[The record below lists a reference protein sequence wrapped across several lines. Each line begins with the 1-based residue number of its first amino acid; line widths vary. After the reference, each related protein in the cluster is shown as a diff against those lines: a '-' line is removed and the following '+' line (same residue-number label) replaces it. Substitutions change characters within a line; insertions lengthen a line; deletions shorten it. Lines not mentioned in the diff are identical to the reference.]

1 MIYFVTNQRE
11 LFTTQLYK
19 IISVDDSIDIL
30 RKWNYIQFDT
40 ETLGRDCHVGRLLL
54 AQFGSIDK
62 TIQIVVDC
70 TTIDIKLYKEVLEDK
85 YLIGQNLKFDLQWLY
100 NFTIIP
106 RKVYDTMI
114 VEQLLYLGYPPEY
127 KDPIHG
133 MSYSLQ
139 DIAKRRLNIF
149 IDKTVRGQI
158 QWRGIDD
165 SVIKYAADDVVYLY
179 DIMLS
184 QLRDCKI
191 KNCILAAK
199 LECDFVPVI
208 AYMEWCGIHLDE
220 TKWRAKMANDK
231 KNLDKSIEDLNRY
244 VCSHPNLKEFTYV
257 NLQGDLFTGFD
268 TTPKCTI
275 NWASSK
281 QVIPLLK
288 KLGFDT
294 TIEDKKSGE
303 DKDSAME
310 KVLKKQKGIDDE
322 FLRLYLGKGEE
333 GDEDYYPGY
342 NGSAKV
348 VTSFGQ
354 NHLNA
359 INPNTG
365 RVHTNY
371 KQLGADTG
379 RMSCGS
385 KDNNNDLAKLK
396 GLPIN
401 PSSKQKKEGKACPY
415 PNMQQLPSDE
425 ITRACFTAMEG
436 NKWCSCDY
444 SAIESRLGADIY
456 NEKSMIDEFLH
467 GSGDMH
473 SLCAYMVYKDI
484 IPRDTP
490 IKDIKKLFPHQRK
503 EVKSIEFSQ
512 QFGGTEYAIQNAM
525 GCTLEEAIEF
535 RDAYAKGFPGIAEYK
550 KKASKLVRTKGYIL
564 LCAATGHKTY
574 WEGFNR
580 WVERQKTYTQEFWE
594 DYKVNHKP
602 YKDEVYQEV
611 RKHFQEVSKFSDRK
625 SINSPTQGTGAIILK
640 DSQIAIY
647 NWVVD
652 NGYFG
657 KCLLANLTHDECNW
671 EYPEELIEFPNIV
684 SKTMEASAAK
694 YCKSVPIPAEATVG
708 DYWIH

>member
-1 MIYFVTNQRE
+1 MIYLVTLQQS
-11 LFTTQLYK
+11 LFENEEYK
-19 IISVDDSIDIL
+19 IITAEESIAILNSWNMIQYDS
-30 RKWNYIQFDT
+30 
-40 ETLGRDCHVGRLLL
+40 ETLGKDCHVGTPLLI
-54 AQFGSIDK
+54 QFGSIDK
-62 TIQIVVDC
+62 SVQILVDC
-70 TTIDIKLYKEVLEDK
+70 TTIDIRLFKNILETK
-85 YLIGQNLKFDLQWLY
+85 YIIGQNLKFDIPWLY
-100 NFTIIP
+100 NYGIVP
-106 RKVYDTMI
+106 RRVYDTMI

-133 MSYSLQ
+133 ISYSLQ
-139 DIAKRRLNIF
+139 AIADRRLGIY
-149 IDKTVRGQI
+149 IDKTVRGEI
-158 QWRGIDD
+158 QWRGLDT
-165 SVIKYAADDVVYLY
+165 SVILYAAKDVMYLY
-179 DIMLS
+179 DIMVS
-184 QLRDCKI
+184 QLNDCRLKE
-191 KNCILAAK
+191 CLVGAK
-199 LECDFVPVI
+199 LECDFVPVV

-220 TKWRAKMANDK
+220 VRWKSKMAKDK
-231 KNLDKSIEDLNRY
+231 QNLDKAIEDLNTY
-244 VCSHPNLKEFTYV
+244 VCNHPNLKEFTYIETQG
-257 NLQGDLFTGFD
+257 NLFSGFN
-268 TTPKCTI
+268 TEPICTI

-281 QVIPLLK
+281 QVVPLLK
-288 KLGFDT
+288 KLGFNT
-294 TIEDKKSGE
+294 TVEDKKSGE

-310 KVLKKQKGIDDE
+310 KVLKKQKGINDE
-322 FLRLYLGKGEE
+322 FLKLYLGKGEE
-333 GDEDYYPGY
+333 GDEGYYPGY

-365 RVHTNY
+365 RIHTNY

-385 KDNNNDLAKLK
+385 RDNNNDLAKLK

-401 PSSKQKKEGKACPY
+401 PSPKQKKEGKACPY

-425 ITRACFTAMEG
+425 VTRACFTAMKG

-456 NEKSMIDEFLH
+456 NEKSMIDEFLY

-550 KKASKLVRTKGYIL
+550 KKASKLVKTKGYIL
-564 LCAATGHKTY
+564 LCEVTGHKTY

-580 WVERQKTYTQEFWE
+580 WIERQKTFTQDFWE
-594 DYKVNHKP
+594 DYRINHKP
-602 YKDEVYQEV
+602 YKDNVYQEV
-611 RKHFQEVSKFSDRK
+611 REHFQEVSKFSDRK
-625 SINSPTQGTGAIILK
+625 SINSPTQGSGAIILK
-640 DSQIAIY
+640 DSQIAIF

-671 EYPEELIEFPNIV
+671 EFPEELEDFPKIV
-684 SKTMEASAAK
+684 SSMMEASAAK
-694 YCKSVPIPAEATVG
+694 YCKSVPIPAEAAVG
-708 DYWIH
+708 THWIH

>member
-1 MIYFVTNQRE
+1 MIYLVTRSQE
-11 LFTTQLYK
+11 LFTNDAYK
-19 IISVDDSIDIL
+19 IIGVDESLSLLSKCSILQADS
-30 RKWNYIQFDT
+30 
-40 ETLGRDCHVGRLLL
+40 ETTGKDPHICKLLCFQL
-54 AQFGSIDK
+54 GSIDK
-62 TIQIVVDC
+62 SWQIIIDC
-70 TTIDIKLYKEVLEDK
+70 LTIDIKLYKEVLESK
-85 YLIGQNLKFDLQWLY
+85 YLIFQNGKFDLQFLFNY
-100 NFTIIP
+100 NIIP
-106 RKVYDTMI
+106 RKIYDIMI
-114 VEQLLYLGYPPEY
+114 VEQLLYLGYL
-127 KDPIHG
+127 KGTI
-133 MSYSLQ
+133 SYALNS
-139 DIAKRRLNIF
+139 IAERRLGQY
-149 IDKTVRGQI
+149 IDKSIRGEI
-158 QWRGIDD
+158 IWRGLDT
-165 SVIKYAADDVVYLY
+165 SVIQYAANDVIWLY
-179 DIMLS
+179 DIM
-184 QLRDCKI
+184 QLQIKDCKE
-191 KNCILAAK
+191 KNCLVGAK

-208 AYMEWCGIHLDE
+208 AYLEWCGIHLDE
-220 TKWRAKMANDK
+220 NRWKAKIDIDK
-231 KNLDKSIEDLNRY
+231 KNLNKAIEDLNKY
-244 VCSHPNLKEFTYV
+244 VCNHPNLKEFTYI

-294 TIEDKKSGE
+294 TVEDKKSGE

-333 GDEDYYPGY
+333 GEDDYYPGY

-365 RVHTNY
+365 RIHTNY
-371 KQLGADTG
+371 RQLGADTG

-425 ITRACFTAMEG
+425 VTRACFTAMKG

-484 IPRDTP
+484 IPRGTP

-535 RDAYAKGFPGIAEYK
+535 KNAYAEGFPGIAKYK
-550 KKASKLVRTKGYIL
+550 EKASKIVRTKGYIL
-564 LCAATGHKTY
+564 LCPITGHKTY

-580 WVERQKTYTQEFWE
+580 WNERQKSYTKEFWE

-602 YKDEVYQEV
+602 YKDNVYKEV
-611 RKHFQEVSKFSDRK
+611 REHFQEVSKFDRK
-625 SINSPTQGTGAIILK
+625 SLNSPTQGTGSIILK
-640 DSQIAIY
+640 DSQIAIF

-657 KCLLANLTHDECNW
+657 ICLLANLTHDECNW
-671 EYPEELIEFPNIV
+671 EYPEELKDFPNIV
-684 SKTMEASAAK
+684 SKTMELSAAK

-708 DYWIH
+708 DCWIH

>member
-1 MIYFVTNQRE
+1 MIYLVTRSQE
-11 LFTTQLYK
+11 LFTNDAYK
-19 IISVDDSIDIL
+19 IIGVDESLSLLSKCSILQADS
-30 RKWNYIQFDT
+30 
-40 ETLGRDCHVGRLLL
+40 ETTGKDPHICKLLCFQL
-54 AQFGSIDK
+54 GSIDK
-62 TIQIVVDC
+62 SWQIIIDC
-70 TTIDIKLYKEVLEDK
+70 FTIDIKLYKEILESK
-85 YLIGQNLKFDLQWLY
+85 YLIFQNGKFDLQFLF
-100 NFTIIP
+100 NHNIIP
-106 RKVYDTMI
+106 RKIYDTMI
-114 VEQLLYLGYPPEY
+114 VEQLLYLGYPRGT
-127 KDPIHG
+127 I
-133 MSYSLQ
+133 SYALNS
-139 DIAKRRLNIF
+139 IAERRLGQY
-149 IDKTVRGQI
+149 IDKSVRGEI
-158 QWRGIDD
+158 IWRGLDT
-165 SVIKYAADDVVYLY
+165 SVIQYAANDVIWLY
-179 DIMLS
+179 DIMQS
-184 QLRDCKI
+184 QLKDCKE
-191 KNCILAAK
+191 KNCLVGAK
-199 LECDFVPVI
+199 LECDFVSVI
-208 AYMEWCGIHLDE
+208 AYLEWCGIHLDE
-220 TKWRAKMANDK
+220 NRWKAKMDVDR
-231 KNLDKSIEDLNRY
+231 KNLNKAIEDLNNY
-244 VCSHPNLKEFTYV
+244 VCNNPNLKEFTYV

-294 TIEDKKSGE
+294 TVEDKKSGE

-310 KVLKKQKGIDDE
+310 KVLKKQKGINDE
-322 FLRLYLGKGEE
+322 FLKLYLGKGEE
-333 GDEDYYPGY
+333 GDKDYYPGY

-354 NHLNA
+354 NHINA

-365 RVHTNY
+365 RIHTNY
-371 KQLGADTG
+371 RQLGCDTG

-425 ITRACFTAMEG
+425 VTRACFTAMKG

-456 NEKSMIDEFLH
+456 NEKSMINEFLH

-484 IPRDTP
+484 IPRGTP

-535 RDAYAKGFPGIAEYK
+535 KNAYAEGFPGIAKYK
-550 KKASKLVRTKGYIL
+550 EKASKIVRTKGYIL
-564 LCAATGHKTY
+564 LCPITGHKTY
-574 WEGFNR
+574 WAGFNK
-580 WVERQKTYTQEFWE
+580 WKEVQASYTQSFWDE
-594 DYKVNHKP
+594 YRNIHKP
-602 YKDEVYQEV
+602 NKDNIYLEVKE
-611 RKHFQEVSKFSDRK
+611 HFQEVSKFDRK
-625 SINSPTQGTGAIILK
+625 SLNSPTQGTGAIILK
-640 DSQIAIY
+640 DSQIDIF

-657 KCLLANLTHDECNW
+657 KCLLTNLTHDECNW
-671 EYPEELIEFPNIV
+671 EFPEELKEFPDIV
-684 SKTMEASAAK
+684 KSKMEKGAAK

-708 DYWIH
+708 DCWIH

>member
-1 MIYFVTNQRE
+1 MIYLVTRSQE
-11 LFTTQLYK
+11 LFTNDAYK
-19 IISVDDSIDIL
+19 IIGVDESLSLLSKCSILQADS
-30 RKWNYIQFDT
+30 
-40 ETLGRDCHVGRLLL
+40 ETTGKDPHICKLLCFQL
-54 AQFGSIDK
+54 GSIDK
-62 TIQIVVDC
+62 SWQIIIDC
-70 TTIDIKLYKEVLEDK
+70 LTIDIKLYKEVLESK
-85 YLIGQNLKFDLQWLY
+85 YLIFQNGKFDLQFLF
-100 NFTIIP
+100 NHNIIP
-106 RKVYDTMI
+106 RKIYDIMI
-114 VEQLLYLGYPPEY
+114 VEQLLYLGYP
-127 KDPIHG
+127 KGTI
-133 MSYSLQ
+133 SYALNS
-139 DIAKRRLNIF
+139 IAERRLGQY
-149 IDKTVRGQI
+149 IDKSIRGEI
-158 QWRGIDD
+158 IWRGLDT
-165 SVIKYAADDVVYLY
+165 SVIQYAANDVTWLY
-179 DIMLS
+179 DIM
-184 QLRDCKI
+184 QLQIKDCKE
-191 KNCILAAK
+191 KNCLVGAK

-208 AYMEWCGIHLDE
+208 AYLEWCGIHLDE
-220 TKWRAKMANDK
+220 NRWKAKIDIDK
-231 KNLDKSIEDLNRY
+231 KNLNKAIEDLNKY
-244 VCSHPNLKEFTYV
+244 VCNHPNLKEFTYI

-288 KLGFDT
+288 KLGFNT

-365 RVHTNY
+365 RIHTNY
-371 KQLGADTG
+371 RQLGADTG

-425 ITRACFTAMEG
+425 VTRACFTAMKG

-456 NEKSMIDEFLH
+456 NEKSMINEFLH

-473 SLCAYMVYKDI
+473 SLCAYMIYKDI

-503 EVKSIEFSQ
+503 ESKSIEFSQ

-535 RDAYAKGFPGIAEYK
+535 KNAYAEGFPGIAKYK
-550 KKASKLVRTKGYIL
+550 EKASKIVRTKGYIL
-564 LCAATGHKTY
+564 LCPITGHKTY

-580 WVERQKTYTQEFWE
+580 WNERQKSYTKEFWE
-594 DYKVNHKP
+594 DYTVNHKP
-602 YKDEVYQEV
+602 YKDNVYKEV
-611 RKHFQEVSKFSDRK
+611 REHFQEVSKFDRK
-625 SINSPTQGTGAIILK
+625 SLNSPTQGTGSIILK
-640 DSQIAIY
+640 DSQIAIF

-657 KCLLANLTHDECNW
+657 ICLLANLTHDECNW
-671 EYPEELIEFPNIV
+671 EYPEELEDFPNIV
-684 SKTMEASAAK
+684 SKTMESSAAK

-708 DYWIH
+708 DCWIH

>member
-1 MIYFVTNQRE
+1 MIYLVTLQQS
-11 LFTTQLYK
+11 LFENKDYK
-19 IISVDDSIDIL
+19 VITVAESLDIL
-30 RKWNYIQFDT
+30 NSWNMIQYDS
-40 ETLGRDCHVGRLLL
+40 ETLGKDCHVGTLLL
-54 AQFGSIDK
+54 VQFGSTDK
-62 TIQIVVDC
+62 SIQILVDC
-70 TTIDIKLYKEVLEDK
+70 TTIDIKLFKVILEDK
-85 YLIGQNLKFDLQWLY
+85 YLIGQNLKFDIPWLY
-100 NFTIIP
+100 NYGIKP
-106 RKVYDTMI
+106 RRVYDTMI

-133 MSYSLQ
+133 ISYSLQ
-139 DIAKRRLNIF
+139 SIANRRLGVY
-149 IDKTVRGQI
+149 IDKTVRGEI
-158 QWRGIDD
+158 QWRGLDT
-165 SVIKYAADDVVYLY
+165 SVILYSAKDVVYLY
-179 DIMLS
+179 DIMIS
-184 QLRDCKI
+184 QLSDCRLKGCLI
-191 KNCILAAK
+191 GAK
-199 LECDFVPVI
+199 LECDFVPVV

-220 TKWRAKMANDK
+220 AKWKSKMDK
-231 KNLDKSIEDLNRY
+231 DKQNLDKSIEDLNNF
-244 VCSHPNLKEFTYV
+244 VCSHPELSEFTYV
-257 NLQGDLFTGFD
+257 ERQGNLFSGFN
-268 TTPKCTI
+268 TEPVCTI

-281 QVIPLLK
+281 QVVPLLK
-288 KLGFDT
+288 KLGFNT
-294 TIEDKKSGE
+294 TVEDKKSGE

-322 FLRLYLGKGEE
+322 FLKLYLGKGEE

-359 INPNTG
+359 INPKTG
-365 RVHTNY
+365 RIHTNY

-401 PSSKQKKEGKACPY
+401 PSAIQKKAGKACPY

-425 ITRACFTAMEG
+425 VTRACFTAMKG
-436 NKWCSCDY
+436 NRWCSCDY

-456 NEKSMIDEFLH
+456 NEKSMIDEFLY

-564 LCAATGHKTY
+564 LCASTGHKTY

-580 WVERQKTYTQEFWE
+580 WIERQKTYTQEFWE
-594 DYKVNHKP
+594 DYRINHKP

-611 RKHFQEVSKFSDRK
+611 REHFQEISKFSDRK
-625 SINSPTQGTGAIILK
+625 SINSPTQGSGAIILK
-640 DSQIAIY
+640 DSQISIF

-657 KCLLANLTHDECNW
+657 KCLLVNLTHDECNW
-671 EYPEELIEFPNIV
+671 EFPEELEDFPDIV
-684 SKTMEASAAK
+684 SKTMEISASK
-694 YCKSVPIPAEATVG
+694 YCKSVPIPAEASVG
-708 DYWIH
+708 THWIH

>member
-1 MIYFVTNQRE
+1 MIYFVTNQTE
-11 LFTTQLYK
+11 LLESDIYK
-19 IISVDDSIDIL
+19 IINVEESLQLLKDCKVLQFDSETDGLDCHIGKL
-30 RKWNYIQFDT
+30 LSIQFGNKKKD
-40 ETLGRDCHVGRLLL
+40 
-54 AQFGSIDK
+54 F
-62 TIQIVVDC
+62 QIVIDC
-70 TTIDIKLYKEVLEDK
+70 TTVDIKVYKDILEK
-85 YLIGQNLKFDLQWLY
+85 TLLVVHNAKFDLQWLY
-100 NFTIIP
+100 NYGIIP
-106 RKVYDTMI
+106 LKVYDTMI

-133 MSYSLQ
+133 ISYSLQ
-139 DIAKRRLNIF
+139 DIARRRLNIYV
-149 IDKTVRGQI
+149 DKTVRGQI
-158 QWRGIDD
+158 IYRGLDTQ
-165 SVIKYAADDVVYLY
+165 VILYAANDVKWLE
-179 DIMLS
+179 DIMWS
-184 QLRDCKI
+184 QIADCK
-191 KNCILAAK
+191 KKDCLKGAK
-199 LECDFVPVI
+199 LECNFVPVI

-220 TKWRAKMANDK
+220 VKWKSKMAKDK
-231 KNLDKSIEDLNRY
+231 QNLDKAIEDLNNY
-244 VCSHPNLKEFTYV
+244 VCNHPNLKEFTYV
-257 NLQGDLFTGFD
+257 ETQGDLFSGFNTD
-268 TTPKCTI
+268 PICTI

-281 QVIPLLK
+281 QVVPLLK
-288 KLGFDT
+288 KLGFNT
-294 TIEDKKSGE
+294 TVEDKKSGE

-322 FLRLYLGKGEE
+322 FLKLYLGKGEE
-333 GDEDYYPGY
+333 GDKDYYPGY

-359 INPNTG
+359 INPKTG
-365 RVHTNY
+365 RIHTNY

-401 PSSKQKKEGKACPY
+401 PSPTQKKAGKACPY

-425 ITRACFTAMEG
+425 VTRSCFTAMKG

-456 NEKSMIDEFLH
+456 NEKSMIDEFLY

-535 RDAYAKGFPGIAEYK
+535 RDAYAKGFPGIAKYK
-550 KKASKLVRTKGYIL
+550 KKASNLVKTKGYIL
-564 LCAATGHKTY
+564 LCEVTGHKTY

-580 WVERQKTYTQEFWE
+580 WAERQKTFTQDFWE
-594 DYKVNHKP
+594 DYKINHKP
-602 YKDEVYQEV
+602 YKDKVYQEV
-611 RKHFQEVSKFSDRK
+611 REHFQEVSKFSDRK
-625 SINSPTQGTGAIILK
+625 SINSPTQGSGAIILK
-640 DSQIAIY
+640 DSQISIF

-671 EYPEELIEFPNIV
+671 EFPEELENFPNII
-684 SKTMEASAAK
+684 SKTMEFSASK
-694 YCKSVPIPAEATVG
+694 YCKSVPIPAEASV
-708 DYWIH
+708 DICWRH